1 MNEAI
6 SPSRTQL
13 FGSILTV
20 CVAISF
26 AINTSLASVAYEYGA
41 NPLSALTYR
50 TTLAAIT
57 LGLILK
63 LWRVE
68 MNLPRR
74 VKLIAMGMGLILASY
89 SYGLLGA
96 IQYIPVGLAVV
107 TFYLYPILTGL
118 GAWAMGQEKLTGRLI
133 TALVL
138 AFIGLAFA
146 LDVIGLSLDLIG
158 IAMATAAALLF
169 ATMLVLMN
177 RLIRGQDSRP
187 VSFYMLCSGALVYIV
202 MDLIAGEFH
211 LPEGSTGWT
220 VFLSTGVFYSFAII
234 GMFVAV
240 SKIGAV
246 KAGLLMNFE
255 PLASLIIGVVFL
267 GQILTPWQ
275 FFGVA
280 LVLVAIV
287 YTALGR
293 KAEDSEN

>member
-1 MNEAI
+1 VNDTV
-6 SPSRTQL
+6 SLSRTQL

-41 NPLSALTYR
+41 NPLSVLSYR
-50 TTLAAIT
+50 TTLAAVA
-57 LGLILK
+57 LGIILK

-68 MNLPRR
+68 MNLPGR
-74 VKLIAMGMGLILASY
+74 VKLIAMVMGVILASY
-89 SYGLLGA
+89 SYGLLAA

-118 GAWAMGQEKLTGRLI
+118 GAWAIEQEKMTGRLI

-146 LDVIGLSLDLIG
+146 LDVIGLSLNPIG
-158 IAMATAAALLF
+158 IVLATAAAFLF
-169 ATMLVLMN
+169 AAMLLLMN
-177 RLIRGQDSRP
+177 RLVRGQDSRP

-202 MDLIAGEFH
+202 MDLIAGEIH
-211 LPEGSTGWT
+211 LPKGSTGWAI
-220 VFLSTGVFYSFAII
+220 FLSAGLFYSFAII

-255 PLASLIIGVVFL
+255 PLSSLIIGVVFL

-275 FFGVA
+275 FMGVA

-293 KAEDSEN
+293 KGQKT

>member
-1 MNEAI
+1 
-6 SPSRTQL
+6 
-13 FGSILTV
+13 
-20 CVAISF
+20 
-26 AINTSLASVAYEYGA
+26 
-41 NPLSALTYR
+41 
-50 TTLAAIT
+50 
-57 LGLILK
+57 
-63 LWRVE
+63 
-68 MNLPRR
+68 
-74 VKLIAMGMGLILASY
+74 
-89 SYGLLGA
+89 
-96 IQYIPVGLAVV
+96 
-107 TFYLYPILTGL
+107 
-118 GAWAMGQEKLTGRLI
+118 MGQEKLTGRLI

-146 LDVIGLSLDLIG
+146 LDVIGLSLNPIG
-158 IAMATAAALLF
+158 IAMATAAAVLF

-220 VFLSTGVFYSFAII
+220 VFLSIGVFYSFAII

-240 SKIGAV
+240 SRIGAV

-293 KAEDSEN
+293 KAEESEN